1 MAETCDE
8 IMKLPLI
15 WCKTKV
21 FQKGFP

>member
-8 IMKLPLI
+8 IMKMPLI
-15 WCKTKV
+15 WCKAKV